1 MLMGKLA
8 LALEDKEHQQAKGA
22 HVLMGLRIVEARP
35 VLLLCHFWRLSAIID
50 PVRHALQVRGRT
62 PAQFIML
69 RIVLSAWEMSAA
81 RQNQDTRVQS
91 LCLALGGHKTK
102 R

>member
-1 MLMGKLA
+1 MLKGKLA
-8 LALEDKEHQQAKGA
+8 LALEDKEEQQPKGP
-22 HVLMGLRIVEARP
+22 HVLLGLRIVEPRL
-35 VLLLCHFWRLSAIID
+35 VLLLCHFWSLGTIIH

-62 PAQFIML
+62 PARFIVL
-69 RIVLSAWEMSAA
+69 LVVLSAWEMSAA
-81 RQNQDTRVQS
+81 KQSQDTRVQS